1 MAVAARPIDRAGHLA
16 AGGRQIRPF
25 DRHVTDTIG
34 AFQGV
39 DNRNVAGG
47 GAQHALIARLPAAVG
62 IKDRAIQDD
71 AIGSV
76 GNDRRLAF
84 SAIGIMS
91 KDFFGHGQNSCPPR
105 V

>member
-1 MAVAARPIDRAGHLA
+1 MHQRREPVRGTRVRQPEALA
-16 AGGRQIRPF
+16 L
-25 DRHVTDTIG
+25 
-34 AFQGV
+34 
-39 DNRNVAGG
+39 G

-71 AIGSV
+71 AVGSA

-91 KDFFGHGQNSCPPR
+91 KDFFGHGQNSCPSRVPR
-105 V
+105 FGNIAVF